1 MPLLLYDKRISLY
14 YSKVGALCG
23 IMCISVYF
31 YLISWGIMY
40 GIMLALWWHYVGSTP
55 PWIGCITIIIGAA
68 LCWHYVGIEIISG
81 DIPPPTYG
89 GSKACLHI
97 TSTKHEIHRNC
108 QYFCLFNIYISK
120 IPSTSPIIEGPRP
133 TPHPH
138 PHPYLPR
145 PNVIDKAVL
154 PTM

>member
-1 MPLLLYDKRISLY
+1 MWHYVFFSVLLPYFLGHYVWHY
-14 YSKVGALCG
+14 VGIMVALCG
-23 IMCISVYF
+23 IDTAMNRVHYYYYWC
-31 YLISWGIMY
+31 
-40 GIMLALWWHYVGSTP
+40 GIML
-55 PWIGCITIIIGAA
+55 A

-97 TSTKHEIHRNC
+97 TSTNHEIHRNC

-120 IPSTSPIIEGPRP
+120 IPSTTPIIEGPHP

-138 PHPYLPR
+138 PHPHLPR
-145 PNVIDKAVL
+145 PNITDKAVL